1 MQAKTQSPNEHEREL
16 RVAVSCVRADLKVEY
31 SLIGVVVHLART
43 REKYRKLS
51 DERDRCFL

>member
-16 RVAVSCVRADLKVEY
+16 RVAVSCDRADLKVDC

-43 REKYRKLS
+43 REKYRKHS
-51 DERDRCFL
+51 DERD